1 MDLSFST
8 PQEIVHRVCERLR
21 VERVA
26 QSMTQGE
33 LAARAGVS
41 KSTNSNVES
50 GQSVRFEYIVRVA
63 MALGRANELENLFQP
78 AIDSIADVNR
88 YEATATRQRVRKHGK
103 GQGQHA

>member
-1 MDLSFST
+1 MELLFST
-8 PQEIVHRVCERLR
+8 PGEVVQRVCDRLR

-41 KSTNSNVES
+41 KSTISNVES

-63 MALGRANELENLFQP
+63 MARVSELENLFQP
-78 AIDSIADVNR
+78 ALDSIEDVNR
-88 YEATATRQRVRKHGK
+88 YEATATRKRVRNKTS
-103 GQGQHA
+103 HA

>member
-41 KSTNSNVES
+41 KSTISNVES

-63 MALGRANELENLFQP
+63 MALGPPLSRCLERNHRSLL
-78 AIDSIADVNR
+78 ISL
-88 YEATATRQRVRKHGK
+88 ESGTRWSGK
-103 GQGQHA
+103 Q

>member
-1 MDLSFST
+1 MELLFST
-8 PQEIVHRVCERLR
+8 PGEVVQRVCDRLR

-41 KSTNSNVES
+41 KSTISNVES

-63 MALGRANELENLFQP
+63 MALGRVSELENLFQP
-78 AIDSIADVNR
+78 ALDSIEDVNR
-88 YEATATRQRVRKHGK
+88 YEATATRKRVRNKTS
-103 GQGQHA
+103 HA

>member
-41 KSTNSNVES
+41 KSTISNVES

-88 YEATATRQRVRKHGK
+88 YEATATRLRVRKHGK